1 MKANYPLW
9 WDCHGWGRVRE
20 GTKVIML
27 PSCLAKVADEQNG
40 QNHRDTF
47 IVFSSSSLWFWETFF
62 LPVYLR
68 IIWGWELRVY
78 LWYCLCCAVL
88 SHVQLFATPWT
99 VALQASL
106 PMGFSQQEYW
116 KGLPCPPPGDLL
128 DPGIKL
134 VSPALAGR
142 FLTTESPGKPIY
154 GYYYSEY

>member
-1 MKANYPLW
+1 MNRTDKIIEIHLLFLVLRLCGFEKHFSFLFTYASFEDENS
-9 WDCHGWGRVRE
+9 GRIY
-20 GTKVIML
+20 G
-27 PSCLAKVADEQNG
+27 
-40 QNHRDTF
+40 
-47 IVFSSSSLWFWETFF
+47 
-62 LPVYLR
+62 
-68 IIWGWELRVY
+68 
-78 LWYCLCCAVL
+78 YCLCCAVL